1 MGNPQLFKGRVVL
14 DVGCGTG
21 ILSLLAARAGAATV
35 FAVDCSSVIYN
46 AIEIGVE
53 NGVGDVVQ
61 FMRGQVEEVELS
73 GADKVDVI
81 ISEWMVRAYVRVC
94 VSVCVACVSVCVC
107 VCVPACPGLLS
118 AV

>member
-35 FAVDCSSVIYN
+35 FAVDCSSVIYS

-61 FMRGQVEEVELS
+61 FVRGQVEEVELS

-81 ISEWMVRAYVRVC
+81 VSEWMVRAYARACVCVC
-94 VSVCVACVSVCVC
+94 VSVCGV
-107 VCVPACPGLLS
+107 
-118 AV
+118 